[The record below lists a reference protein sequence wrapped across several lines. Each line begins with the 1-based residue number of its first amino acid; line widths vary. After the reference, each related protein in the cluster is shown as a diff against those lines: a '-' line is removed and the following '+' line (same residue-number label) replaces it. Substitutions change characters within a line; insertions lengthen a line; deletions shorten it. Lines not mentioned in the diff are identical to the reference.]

1 MLRTFQ
7 RINMSYRKWLFFD
20 APFAA
25 NYDDDDNDVTGSDN
39 DDNDYHDDD
48 DNDVNDDNDN
58 ENNDNGY
65 HDDDPHNG
73 RNDKLH
79 FFVKCLFFSENS
91 FFDDFS
97 DLCRGKANN
106 LLFNL
111 QH

>member
-1 MLRTFQ
+1 MIKYFLSHHFLKYVLRTFQ

-25 NYDDDDNDVTGSDN
+25 NCDDNDNDVTGNDN
-39 DDNDYHDDD
+39 DDND
-48 DNDVNDDNDN
+48 
-58 ENNDNGY
+58 Y